1 MKGTRNERRGDGRT
15 TGQRREEGREERRED
30 RGCNKRR
37 EGEMRRGKKKANK
50 ILFRSAL
57 SCSHVLFIDTC
68 SAGLHLP

>member
-1 MKGTRNERRGDGRT
+1 MRGQLERKKRGKRG
-15 TGQRREEGREERRED
+15 EERRED
-30 RGCNKRR
+30 WGCNKRR
-37 EGEMRRGKKKANK
+37 EGEMRRGKKIANK